1 MDKNALESA
10 IQTAIHAAEK
20 ARDFKPET
28 YSAVLLFELMRS
40 AVPTSKSRYEL
51 AASTPSHVPAPAKA
65 YSAAELFASKNWRTE
80 IDKVVLAGFYLEQF
94 GSIQSYTI
102 QEIRDCLVAAKIILP
117 KNVNLAILQAAQKG
131 WIMEVPSQSG
141 TRKVWALTQ
150 TGERRA
156 GEMSQGQGAT
166 RTD

>member
-1 MDKNALESA
+1 MDENALESA
-10 IQTAIHAAEK
+10 IQTARHAAEK

-40 AVPTSKSRYEL
+40 AVPTSRSRYEL
-51 AASTPSHVPAPAKA
+51 PVSEPAHVPARAKP
-65 YSAAELFASKNWRTE
+65 YTAAEHFASKSWRTE

-94 GSIQSYTI
+94 GGIQSYTI

-131 WIMEVPSQSG
+131 WIMEVPSQGG

-156 GEMSQGQGAT
+156 GEMSQDQVAT
-166 RTD
+166 RTA